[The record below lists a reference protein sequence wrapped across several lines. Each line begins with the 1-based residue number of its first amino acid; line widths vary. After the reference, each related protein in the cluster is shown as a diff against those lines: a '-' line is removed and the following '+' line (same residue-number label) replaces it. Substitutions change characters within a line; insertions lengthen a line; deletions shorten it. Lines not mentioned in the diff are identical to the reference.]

1 MVMGSNIHQKSEM
14 MEISQTEMDE
24 VLPELLNQCMFAQE
38 EQSLTK
44 IHANY
49 VSVENHLILLNHLE
63 KLIVV
68 MVLNTQL
75 KNVKMITQL
84 MEKAAALHE
93 Q

>member
-1 MVMGSNIHQKSEM
+1 

-24 VLPELLNQCMFAQE
+24 VLPELLNQCMFAQR

-44 IHANY
+44 IHANN
-49 VSVENHLILLNHLE
+49 VSVENHQILLNHLE